1 MVPLWRILTYRYSN
15 VTFQWIVIQI
25 LMQNIHCGEL
35 ILPSEN
41 LAKMVSDGERLDLLG
56 TPLSLVQLRNYL
68 WKIRTTCEFQL
79 YQIVQRNL
87 LSLLDFDSSLTCKK
101 KQLYKNLRISQLTIS
116 KYATVKIKSLRWKHF
131 EFCSPRYMW
140 FPVR

>member
-1 MVPLWRILTYRYSN
+1 MVPLWRILSYRYFN

-25 LMQNIHCGEL
+25 IMQHIHCGEL

-41 LAKMVSDGERLDLLG
+41 LAKMVSGGERLDLLG

-68 WKIRTTCEFQL
+68 WKIRTNCDFQL

-87 LSLLDFDSSLTCKK
+87 LSLQDFDSSLTCKK
-101 KQLYKNLRISQLTIS
+101 KQFYKKLRISQLTIS
-116 KYATVKIKSLRWKHF
+116 KYVTVKIKSLRWKHF

-140 FPVR
+140 FPVW